1 MFINHS
7 AREVTAKI
15 VYYGPGL
22 SGKTTNLQY
31 IFSVTNPKTRGELIS
46 IETEIE
52 RTLFFDLLPVNV
64 GLINGYQTKFQ
75 LYTVPGQVFY
85 DSTRKLVLKGADGVV
100 FVADSQELMKQANL
114 DSLENLKI
122 NLDGHKID
130 INDLPT
136 VLQYNKRDLNNTLSV
151 DELNEYLNPNK
162 LPSYAATATIGE
174 GVIETL
180 RGISSLIL
188 KRIRLLLENKPPE
201 QQNSEPPETV
211 VFDTNS
217 KHKIIEK
224 EKLPLR
230 KIQTDNLETASQ
242 ELEPGQPVDSPE
254 GEIAFEPEEFEHDL
268 TVETTGEFEAYN
280 DLDEIVL
287 GDEDAI
293 APVEGLEEIDIGG
306 DSSDSIELEPFEI
319 EPPADLEST
328 MPAATQGPQLLEV
341 PEVPFQQD
349 TPEQDNTKRLDT
361 AAKLDLPDP
370 GDQAFLNEIDDIKG
384 LDDVPHEET
393 IPFPDAAQADETEE
407 LQLDLS
413 AAASP
418 PMVEMDLGDVKPAED
433 ELLLVEEVLSEP
445 APADP
450 PQQTAPP
457 VEPGIPI
464 VPEPP
469 RELKEIQELRQ
480 SLTPGKPANKNP
492 KPADKVSGLDLFDRL
507 KDKSRVTVIK
517 EIPASG
523 NRITV
528 DIKSAD
534 DIVESLDITI
544 TPETKKITL
553 ILDLKK

>member
-114 DSLENLKI
+114 DSLENLKT
-122 NLDGHKID
+122 NLVAHKID
-130 INDLPT
+130 IADLPS
-136 VLQYNKRDLNNTLSV
+136 VIQYNKQDLNNILSV
-151 DELNEYLNPNK
+151 EVLDEYLNQFK
-162 LPSYAATATIGE
+162 WPSFAATATVGE

-188 KRIRLLLENKPPE
+188 KKIRYLLENKPPE
-201 QQNSEPPETV
+201 EQKKEQPETV
-211 VFDTNS
+211 IFDTNA

-242 ELEPGQPVDSPE
+242 EMEPGQRMDVVE
-254 GEIAFEPEEFEHDL
+254 GEELEQPVEFEQDL
-268 TVETTGEFEAYN
+268 MVETSGEFEAYN

-287 GDEDAI
+287 GSEDEI
-293 APVEGLEEIDIGG
+293 APVEGLEEIDLGG
-306 DSSDSIELEPFEI
+306 DSADSIELEPFEI

-328 MPAATQGPQLLEV
+328 MPAAAREPQLLEV
-341 PEVPFQQD
+341 PEAPTILEDALIQEE
-349 TPEQDNTKRLDT
+349 TNKLDT
-361 AAKLDLPDP
+361 TAKLDIPVP
-370 GDQAFLNEIDDIKG
+370 GEEGLISEIDEIKD
-384 LDDVPHEET
+384 LDAVSDDEA
-393 IPFPDAAQADETEE
+393 IPFPDAVEE
-407 LQLDLS
+407 REIDALQLDLS
-413 AAASP
+413 SAAQP
-418 PMVEMDLGDVKPAED
+418 PMVEMDLGDVKPAEED
-433 ELLLVEEVLSEP
+433 SFPLNEP
-445 APADP
+445 
-450 PQQTAPP
+450 
-457 VEPGIPI
+457 
-464 VPEPP
+464 VPEVPEAAVSSEKP
-469 RELKEIQELRQ
+469 GTPSELKEIQELRE
-480 SLTPGKPANKNP
+480 SLSTEKNTGKTPRV
-492 KPADKVSGLDLFDRL
+492 DKVAGLDLFDRL

-517 EIPASG
+517 AIPTTGDRIVVDVKSG
-523 NRITV
+523 
-528 DIKSAD
+528 AGGLM
-534 DIVESLDITI
+534 ESLDIAI
-544 TPETKKITL
+544 SPETKKITL